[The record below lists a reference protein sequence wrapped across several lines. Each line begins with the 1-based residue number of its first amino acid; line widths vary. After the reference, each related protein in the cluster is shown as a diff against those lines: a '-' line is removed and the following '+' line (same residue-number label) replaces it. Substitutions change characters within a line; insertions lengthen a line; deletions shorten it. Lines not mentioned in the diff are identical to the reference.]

1 MTASLFIESLSRKK
15 FASEVTGT
23 YSTKT
28 LMDAKLAELKR
39 TIEDAVRGMATDDL
53 LRHPEDKWSVLQVL
67 DHLNL
72 TYVGTIKNFEKCLAT
87 GRPISGSERRSK
99 RWRRIC
105 IINMG
110 YFPPGRKSPQG
121 VCPRDLPPQTVAQEV
136 LQNIERMD
144 SVIAESETRFNRREL
159 LATHPILGPLTGPE
173 WRKFHLVHGK
183 HHVKQILRLRNGR

>member
-1 MTASLFIESLSRKK
+1 
-15 FASEVTGT
+15 
-23 YSTKT
+23 
-28 LMDAKLAELKR
+28 MDAKLADLKR
-39 TIEDAVRGMATDDL
+39 TIEDAIRGLAPDDL
-53 LRHPEDKWSVLQVL
+53 IRHPEGKWSVLQVL

-72 TYVGTIKNFEKCLAT
+72 TYVGTIKNFERCLAT
-87 GRPISGSERRSK
+87 GKLISGSERRIK

-105 IINMG
+105 VINMG
-110 YFPPGRKSPQG
+110 YFPLGRKSPKG

-173 WRKFHLVHGK
+173 WRKFHVVHGK
-183 HHVKQILRLRNGR
+183 HHVKQILRLKNGR